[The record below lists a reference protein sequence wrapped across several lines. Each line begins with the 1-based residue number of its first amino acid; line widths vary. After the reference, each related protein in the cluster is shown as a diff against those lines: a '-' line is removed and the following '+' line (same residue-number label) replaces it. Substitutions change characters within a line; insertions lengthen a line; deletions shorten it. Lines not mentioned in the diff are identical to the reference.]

1 MKLAV
6 SALATALLCTPG
18 WSQEAPS
25 APVEVVDEPHHTLL
39 LQNPEARV
47 FRLKLQPNEVTL
59 PHRHKAFYAFLSLR
73 PVTISNEVRGRQPVV
88 THIEATELHTSKG
101 GFALAERNNSTE
113 PADLLV
119 IEAVNP
125 SGGGFST
132 PMGGFRYHDAAFG
145 AIFEAPVIRGYTMT
159 IATGGRTEEHAEQ
172 YDRLLVAVSDLKL
185 RENVVGQPPAE
196 LQMRA
201 GEIRWIPR
209 GMTHATTNIG
219 TSPATFIT
227 FEFRLVVGN

>member
-1 MKLAV
+1 MRLAV
-6 SALATALLCTPG
+6 SALAAALLCPSG

-25 APVEVVDEPHHTLL
+25 TPVEIVDEPHHTPL
-39 LQNPEARV
+39 LQNPEVRV

-59 PHRHKAFYAFLSLR
+59 PHRHKTFYAYLSLR
-73 PVTISNEVRGRQPVV
+73 PVTIGNVVRGRQPVV
-88 THIEATELHTSKG
+88 THIEATEVHTSKG
-101 GFALAERNNSTE
+101 GFTLAERNNSSE

-119 IEAVNP
+119 IEAVKLSAGEFN
-125 SGGGFST
+125 T
-132 PMGGFRYHDAAFG
+132 PMGGFLYHDAALG
-145 AIFEAPVIRGYTMT
+145 AIFEASAIRGYSMI
-159 IATGGRTEEHAEQ
+159 IAAGGRTEEHAEQ

-185 RENVVGQPPAE
+185 RENLVGQPPSE
-196 LQMRA
+196 FQMKA

-227 FEFRLVVGN
+227 LEFD